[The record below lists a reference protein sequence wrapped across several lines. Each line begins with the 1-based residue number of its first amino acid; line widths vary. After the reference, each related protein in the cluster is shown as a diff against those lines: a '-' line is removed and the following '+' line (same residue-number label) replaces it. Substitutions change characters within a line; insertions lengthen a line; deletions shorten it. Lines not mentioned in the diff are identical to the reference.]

1 MIKDKLLTLP
11 VQPGCYLMKDINGE
25 VIYVGKA
32 KNLKNRV
39 NSYFRGSSHD
49 NKTTR
54 LVNNIVDFDY
64 IVTNS
69 EKEAL
74 ILEYNLIKHHKPR
87 FNIIFMDDSSYPYLR
102 LTVEKYPTLRLV
114 RDARR
119 MKNAKYFGPYPN
131 VGYARELLSLIEKI
145 YPLRKC
151 KNMGSKVCLYYHI
164 GLCLGPCEFEIS
176 PKVYEDMTEEIISF
190 LNGNTGKVIDELMK
204 KRDEFAENLLFEKAG
219 EMQTLIESVEH
230 VTAENYMQ
238 INLSESTDVFACYVD
253 KGYISI
259 VGLLYYQGKLLHQHL
274 NLKPL
279 YDDVDETFISY
290 IVQYYQSNPLL
301 KELIMP
307 YGLDLNALG
316 EALEIKIFQPQ
327 RGEKKKLIEL
337 AIDNAK
343 IHLEQNF
350 EIYNKQML
358 SNDIALEQLRL
369 LIQCNTTRIELFD
382 ISHISGKAAVGAQ
395 VVYVD
400 GTASKKDYRLY
411 KVSNK
416 NNDYAN
422 MQEVIYRRLF
432 RAVKRKTILPDV
444 IIVDGGK
451 SQINAVKE
459 ILDSLEITSIC
470 LLALIKNEKHQT
482 SSLMND
488 SYEIYDIDK
497 ESDLFYLLANMQDEV
512 HRFAISYHKRLRE
525 KKFKESVLDEIDGI
539 GFKRKQK
546 LLHHFKTIN
555 KVKEATVDQL
565 ADVIGK
571 KSGQA
576 VYDFFRKEEENV

>member
-1 MIKDKLLTLP
+1 
-11 VQPGCYLMKDINGE
+11 
-25 VIYVGKA
+25 
-32 KNLKNRV
+32 
-39 NSYFRGSSHD
+39 
-49 NKTTR
+49 
-54 LVNNIVDFDY
+54 
-64 IVTNS
+64 
-69 EKEAL
+69 
-74 ILEYNLIKHHKPR
+74 
-87 FNIIFMDDSSYPYLR
+87 MDDSSYPYLR

-290 IVQYYQSNPLL
+290 IVQYYQSNPLP